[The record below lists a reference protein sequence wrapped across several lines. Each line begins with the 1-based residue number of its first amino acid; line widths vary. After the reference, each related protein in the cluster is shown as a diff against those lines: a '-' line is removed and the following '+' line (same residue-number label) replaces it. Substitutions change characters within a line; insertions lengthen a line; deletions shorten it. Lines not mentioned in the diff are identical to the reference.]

1 MGTPHKVINPATG
14 RRVLKKGKI
23 GRQVTA
29 KKKRNSAAKSKCT
42 KGTKGKC
49 TKGKCKNG
57 KCKKGGPVKGRY
69 YGVEGATK
77 YASPIMKRAGK
88 TKNYACRPSA
98 RASFDRGD
106 YDDVIY
112 DGRLHKMAYRR
123 NGSPY
128 YQEVK
133 KV

>member
-1 MGTPHKVINPATG
+1 MGSPHKVINPATG

-29 KKKRNSAAKSKCT
+29 KKKANSGARSKST
-42 KGTKGKC
+42 KSKC

-69 YGVEGATK
+69 YGVEGTTK
-77 YASPIMKRAGK
+77 YASPILKRAGK

-112 DGRLHKMAYRR
+112 DGRRHKLAFRR

-128 YQEVK
+128 YREVK
-133 KV
+133 NV